1 MADIDPSLFENV
13 DEVEEERALA
23 EAEAA
28 YAAGRVISH
37 EAMMEWLASWGG
49 PDELPPPLTGA

>member
-1 MADIDPSLFENV
+1 MADIDPSLFE
-13 DEVEEERALA
+13 DIDDAEEERALD

-28 YAAGRVISH
+28 YAEGRVISH

-49 PDELPPPLTGA
+49 PDEPPAPGA